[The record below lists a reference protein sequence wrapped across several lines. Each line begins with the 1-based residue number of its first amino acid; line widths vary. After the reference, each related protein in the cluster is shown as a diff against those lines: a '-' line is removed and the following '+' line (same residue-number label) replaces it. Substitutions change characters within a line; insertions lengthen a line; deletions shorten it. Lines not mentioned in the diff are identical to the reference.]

1 MPSKIDINQLKSKG
15 FTKEFEKTLLRQSLN
30 YLSIFTVVAGSTLV
44 TVNEAKANAINFVE
58 NATIVAANNGDGSTA
73 VTTADVFTVATGN
86 MGINTAAAA
95 MTIASIISNPGTTIV
110 TMSGTGGLRITG
122 AVTAT
127 STLNFIVNDSA
138 QNVLSVNGVFG
149 AAAVLETN
157 SVVTLTGAVTHG
169 GTFAL
174 VDDGDGT
181 INVNGATT
189 FNAAVGA
196 NADDLGVLNINAAT
210 TIGAAS
216 FIKDVNVDANTI
228 FTADIN
234 ANTVDILEGATTT
247 VTISDKFLA
256 ASGSSSAM
264 TMNLTGQIIKVNT
277 ADIISGD
284 LRSVTDGFGKVQVTV
299 NNTNMTGDI
308 GTSLTQKVGVL
319 DMDKDLNTAGN
330 IFVDATNIATAEVL
344 TIAGDN
350 NNTITGTINGDGAV
364 QGNIV
369 VNSGGDATKI
379 ATFTGDLGT
388 TAELKLMTL
397 TTEATFEGNVKVD
410 NIDIAAATA
419 AVFKKNLTIGAADL
433 SLGDAT
439 ATATF
444 SGTTTQTIIG
454 GAGGEDILGVGIVQI
469 SNTSNEGV
477 NFGAHAHLG
486 TNTLQLKLAAN
497 AVLTN
502 SVIGHVLKDVTT
514 LAGSSIVLDDNLA
527 AGNVVFTATETLTK
541 DSIHASSFIKMPAN
555 FDSGEAIV
563 LFAEVKNTDVA
574 AITADVNS
582 ALVDTGLIDYVAT
595 TTSTDDITVTATET
609 SNTQAATTLKVTVND
624 AIALRQAKTAFTGTA
639 GGLDEFSDIL
649 SLSNGKT
656 LDNRKKFVKEAAPQ
670 SEMIA
675 GSTVASQG
683 VTNSVQGIM
692 SNRMASLRSG
702 DAYAGTGMSAGGA
715 MSAKSGFIQAFGSTA
730 EQKDRT
736 SGGGTLSGFDADSTG
751 VAIGF
756 DGISDA
762 GTTVG
767 LSLSMSSTD
776 VDSKG
781 LGKAKNDI
789 DTYTASIYMDKATDS
804 GYIEGSLTVGVS
816 ENATSRSITAT
827 DIDRVLS
834 GSYDSQQISLNI
846 GVGMPNDIGMGYVT
860 PFASFTGTQIDTDSY
875 IEKSTIVDDTL
886 RLQVSQDDVTSVVG
900 SVGVKYH
907 NVMEHGGTP
916 MVSFSINNEFGDNTI
931 GSSNTYQGGGT
942 AFKTQT
948 DVEELSATLGVGYSL
963 GNDYTSIEFAYE
975 ADANDDKYL
984 SHGGSIKL
992 VGKF

>member
-1 MPSKIDINQLKSKG
+1 MPSRTDINQLKSKG

-30 YLSIFTVVAGSTLV
+30 YLSIFTVVAGSTFV
-44 TVNEAKANAINFVE
+44 SVNEAKANAVNFVE
-58 NATIVAANNGDGSTA
+58 NATITATSNGDGSTD
-73 VTTADVFTVATGN
+73 VTAADVYTVTTGN
-86 MGINTAAAA
+86 MGINTEAVA
-95 MTIASIISNPGTTIV
+95 MTMASIISSPGATIV

-122 AVTAT
+122 ALTAT
-127 STLNFIVNDSA
+127 SALTVIVNDSA
-138 QNVLSVNGVFG
+138 QNVLSIG
-149 AAAVLETN
+149 AVSGAIIKLETN
-157 SVVTLTGAVTHG
+157 SIVTLTGAVTHG
-169 GTFAL
+169 GTFTL
-174 VDDGDGT
+174 EDDGDGT
-181 INVNGATT
+181 LNVDGATT
-189 FNAAVGA
+189 FNGAIGA
-196 NADDLGVLNINAAT
+196 NADDLGTLNINAAT
-210 TIGAAS
+210 TVGVAS
-216 FIKDVNVDANTI
+216 FAKDVNVDANTI
-228 FTADIN
+228 FTGDMN
-234 ANTVDILEGATTT
+234 ANTVDILDGATTT

-256 ASGSSSAM
+256 ADGNSSVM

-284 LRSVTDGFGKVQVTV
+284 LRSVTDGFGEVQVDV
-299 NNTNMTGDI
+299 NNTNMTGNI
-308 GTSLTQKVGVL
+308 GTSTTVKVGLL
-319 DMDKDLNTAGN
+319 DMDKDLNTTGN
-330 IFVDATNIATAEVL
+330 IFVDAITIDNAEVL
-344 TIAGDN
+344 TFAGQN
-350 NNTITGTINGDGAV
+350 KTVTGTINGDGAV
-364 QGNIV
+364 EGNIT
-369 VNSGGDATKI
+369 VNSGAGATKV
-379 ATFTGDLGT
+379 ATFTGDIGVT
-388 TAELKLMTL
+388 QELKLLTL

-410 NIDIAAATA
+410 NIDLAAATTA
-419 AVFKKNLTIGAADL
+419 IFKQDLTIGANDL
-433 SLGDAT
+433 TLVDA
-439 ATATF
+439 ASTATF

-486 TNTLQLKLAAN
+486 TNTLQLKLAAD

-502 SVIGHVLKDVTT
+502 SVVGHVLKDVTT
-514 LAGSSIVLDDNLA
+514 LGGSSIVLDDNLA
-527 AGNVVFTATETLTK
+527 AADVVFTATETLTE
-541 DSIHASSFIKMPAN
+541 DSIHASSFIKMPSN
-555 FDSGEAIV
+555 FDNGEAIV
-563 LFAEVKNTDVA
+563 LFAEVKDADVV

-582 ALVDTGLIDYVAT
+582 ALVDTGLVDYVAT

-609 SNTQAATTLKVTVND
+609 SNTVAATTLGVTVND
-624 AIALRQAKTAFTGTA
+624 AKALRQARTAFTGSA
-639 GGLDEFSDIL
+639 AGLDEFSDIL

-675 GSTVASQG
+675 GSTVAAQG

-789 DTYTASIYMDKATDS
+789 DTYTASIYMDKATNS
-804 GYIEGSLTVGVS
+804 GYVEGSLTVGVS
-816 ENATSRSITAT
+816 ENATSRSVTAT
-827 DIDRVLS
+827 DTDRVLS
-834 GSYDSQQISLNI
+834 GAYDSQQISLNI
-846 GVGMPNDIGMGYVT
+846 GVGMPKDIGTGYVT

-875 IEKSTIVDDTL
+875 IEKSTVANDTL

-907 NVMEHGGTP
+907 NVMDNGGTP
-916 MVSFSINNEFGDNTI
+916 MISFSINNEFGDNTI